1 MNSEIRVRFAP
12 SPTGYLHV
20 GGGRTALFNWL
31 FARHQGGKFVLRI
44 EDTDKAR
51 NTPEAVAVI
60 LDGLRW
66 LGLDWDEGPE
76 VGGEY
81 GPYFQSEREAIYE
94 RYFQKLL
101 EGGHLYEDNGA
112 WRFRSQREVVTVDDI
127 VCGSIAFDLSNA
139 ETHPDM
145 TIRRPDGSWIFHFV
159 NVVDDIEMHISHV
172 IRGED
177 HLSNT
182 PKHLELFKAL
192 GCKPPAYAHIP
203 LILNKDGSKMSKRD
217 AGASIT
223 GYIEGG
229 FLPGAVRNYLSL
241 LGWSPKDNREVLDLE
256 ETVRL
261 FDLAKVN
268 RKNAHF
274 DLEKCSWFNTQ
285 YLHKTSPEQFRAL
298 SLPFIEKAGIA
309 FGTPEALDPVLSLVR
324 EKVKTLAEVPNWL
337 TYFFTEEYPFDP
349 QAVAKAYATPV
360 ALDRLAVLTRAW
372 EASASWDA
380 VSLEA
385 ALKQVAGELG
395 AKPNELLLPTR
406 VAVSGRAS
414 GPNLFPML
422 EVLGRARSLARL
434 NNAHVV
440 HSQIVS

>member
-1 MNSEIRVRFAP
+1 M
-12 SPTGYLHV
+12 
-20 GGGRTALFNWL
+20 
-31 FARHQGGKFVLRI
+31 
-44 EDTDKAR
+44 
-51 NTPEAVAVI
+51 
-60 LDGLRW
+60 
-66 LGLDWDEGPE
+66 
-76 VGGEY
+76 
-81 GPYFQSEREAIYE
+81 
-94 RYFQKLL
+94 
-101 EGGHLYEDNGA
+101 YEDNGA

-159 NVVDDIEMHISHV
+159 NVVDDIEMRISHV

-192 GCKPPAYAHIP
+192 GCTPPAYAHIP

-217 AGASIT
+217 AGASIS
-223 GYIEGG
+223 GYIDGG

-274 DLEKCSWFNTQ
+274 DLEKCLWFNTQ
-285 YLHKTSPEQFRAL
+285 YLHKASLAHFRTL

-309 FGTPEALDPVLSLVR
+309 FGTPEALDAVLALVR

-337 TYFFTEEYPFDP
+337 SYFFTEQYPFDP

-372 EASASWDA
+372 EASPEWDA
-380 VSLEA
+380 AALEA
-385 ALKQVAGELG
+385 VLKQVAGELG

-422 EVLGRARSLARL
+422 EVLGRARTLARL
-434 NNAHVV
+434 KNAHTV
-440 HSQIVS
+440 HSNSAS

>member
-20 GGGRTALFNWL
+20 GGARTALFNWL
-31 FARHQGGKFVLRI
+31 FARHHGGTFVLRI

-51 NTPEAVAVI
+51 NTQEAVQVI

-76 VGGEY
+76 KDGGH
-81 GPYFQSEREAIYE
+81 GPYFQSQREHLYE
-94 RYFQKLL
+94 KYFQQLL
-101 EGGHLYEDNGA
+101 ASGHLYEDGGA
-112 WRFRSQREVVTVDDI
+112 WRFRSLREVVVVDDI
-127 VCGSIAFDLSNA
+127 VCGRIEFDLSNR

-159 NVVDDIEMHISHV
+159 NVVDDIEMRISHV

-192 GCKPPAYAHIP
+192 GCQPPQYAHIP

-223 GYIEGG
+223 GYIEAGYA
-229 FLPGAVRNYLSL
+229 PEAVRNYLSL
-241 LGWSPKDNREVLDLE
+241 LGWSPKDDRELLEIE
-256 ETVRL
+256 ETIRL
-261 FDLAKVN
+261 FDLSKVN

-274 DLEKCSWFNTQ
+274 DLDKCLWLNSQ
-285 YLHKTSPEQFRAL
+285 HLAKTPLDRYRQMC
-298 SLPFIEKAGIA
+298 LPFVQKAGISFSA
-309 FGTPEALDPVLSLVR
+309 PEALDPVLALVR
-324 EKVKTLAEVPNWL
+324 EKVKVLSEIPAWI
-337 TYFFTEEYPFDP
+337 TYFYTEDYPFDP
-349 QAVAKAYATPV
+349 EAVRKAFTNPV
-360 ALDRLAVLTRAW
+360 AAERLAILAAAFEGLSDW
-372 EASASWDA
+372 NAINIEAI
-380 VSLEA
+380 
-385 ALKQVAGELG
+385 LKQTATELS

-406 VAVSGRAS
+406 VSVSGRAS

-422 EVLGRARSLARL
+422 EVLGRERSVTRIRHALATQAQL
-434 NNAHVV
+434 NP
-440 HSQIVS
+440 